1 MIGLSFRWPAPMICC
16 ACPMYWDTE
25 RFARS
30 LQLASL
36 PTMSPLHQHRSTV
49 SFVVR
54 THAPAQPQDFPIDAH
69 DDPSSA
75 YLITAEYC
83 GLSKSS
89 LHNYAKQGRLRAKK
103 VGLYWVTTQAAVDE
117 YLHSRHLENIP
128 KKYRNQA

>member
-1 MIGLSFRWPAPMICC
+1 MVGDRFRVDERSFLAYHSAMTNDDTPQPDPLTIG
-16 ACPMYWDTE
+16 E
-25 RFARS
+25 
-30 LQLASL
+30 
-36 PTMSPLHQHRSTV
+36 
-49 SFVVR
+49 
-54 THAPAQPQDFPIDAH
+54 
-69 DDPSSA
+69 
-75 YLITAEYC
+75 LITLQQAAEYC